1 MTRIVFLIVACA
13 FAVGFTP
20 NRANGATTPNV
31 VLIFCDDMGYGD
43 IGPFGSKN
51 PTPNLDRMAAE
62 GAKFTDFYVAQ
73 AVCSASR
80 AALLSGCYSNRVSIQ
95 GALPPDARV
104 GIHPS
109 ETLMPEV
116 FKSRGY
122 ATGMVGKWHLGDAP
136 RFLPTR
142 NGFDEYFG
150 LPYSNDMWPRHPES
164 KFPDLPLMEGEKKIE
179 LNPDQRKLTTAY
191 TERAVSFIER
201 NKSRPFFLYVA
212 HSMPHVPLFV
222 SDKFKDKTGLGL
234 YADVIA
240 EIDWSVGQILDALK
254 RHGVDENTLVIFTS
268 DNGPWLS
275 YGDHGGSPGPLREG
289 KTTTFEGGVRVPC
302 VMRWPGKIPAG
313 SVVSE
318 VAATIDLVPTFAELI
333 GASPSADRII
343 DGKDIGPLMRSEP
356 GAKSPHEAF
365 YYFWGRRLQAVRSG
379 KWKLIFPHEY
389 SHVVTPGSGGKPG
402 RYQQNPRASIEL
414 SLFDLEADRAEA
426 KNVIADHPDVV
437 KRLEALA
444 EHAREDL
451 GDTLTNREGKNV
463 REPGRLPDAATSA
476 ASSPSTPRTAS
487 PSAK

>member
-1 MTRIVFLIVACA
+1 MTRIVLLIIACA
-13 FAVGFTP
+13 LAFVVAST
-20 NRANGATTPNV
+20 RADGASTPNV
-31 VLIFCDDMGYGD
+31 VLIFCDDLGYGD
-43 IGPFGSKN
+43 VGPFGSKN
-51 PTPNLDRMAAE
+51 PTPNLDRMARE

-80 AALLSGCYSNRVSIQ
+80 AALLSGCYANRVSIQ
-95 GALPPDARV
+95 GALPPNARL

-136 RFLPTR
+136 QFLPTR

-164 KFPDLPLMEGEKKIE
+164 RFPDLPLIEGEKKVE
-179 LNPDQRKLTTAY
+179 FNPDQRKLTTAY
-191 TERAVSFIER
+191 TERAVSFIDR
-201 NKSRPFFLYVA
+201 NREKPFFLYVA

-222 SDKFKDKTGLGL
+222 SDKFEGKTGLGL

-254 RHGVDENTLVIFTS
+254 RNGVDGNTLVVFTS

-275 YGDHGGSPGPLREG
+275 YGDHGGSAGPLREG

-302 VMRWPGKIPAG
+302 VMRWPGTIPAG
-313 SVVSE
+313 SVVGA
-318 VAATIDLVPTFAELI
+318 VASTIDLLPTFAKLI
-333 GASPSADRII
+333 GASLSADRPI
-343 DGKDIGPLMRSEP
+343 DGRDIGPLMRNEP

-365 YYFWGRRLQAVRSG
+365 YYFWGRRLQAVRAG
-379 KWKLIFPHEY
+379 KWKLTFPHEY
-389 SHVVTPGSGGKPG
+389 SHVVTRGGGGKPG
-402 RYQQNPRASIEL
+402 KYQQNPRASIDL
-414 SLFDLEADRAEA
+414 SLFDLESDPGET

-437 KRLEALA
+437 KRLQALA
-444 EHAREDL
+444 ERAREDL

-463 REPGRLPDAATSA
+463 REPGRLPGAATATATSRA
-476 ASSPSTPRTAS
+476 APGTAS
-487 PSAK
+487 PSAR

>member
-1 MTRIVFLIVACA
+1 MTRIVLLMVTCA
-13 FAVGFTP
+13 FAFVTSP
-20 NRANGATTPNV
+20 AARAANTPNV
-31 VLIFCDDMGYGD
+31 VLIFCDDLGYGD

-51 PTPNLDRMAAE
+51 PTPNLDRMANE
-62 GAKFTDFYVAQ
+62 GAKFTSFYVAQ

-80 AALLSGCYSNRVSIQ
+80 AALLTGSYSNRVSIQ
-95 GALPPDARV
+95 GALPPDARI
-104 GIHPS
+104 GMNQG

-116 FKSRGY
+116 LKSRGY

-136 RFLPTR
+136 QFLPTR

-164 KFPDLPLMEGEKKIE
+164 RFPDLPLMEGEEKIE
-179 LNPDQRKLTTAY
+179 RNPDQRKLTTAY

-201 NKSRPFFLYVA
+201 NKSKPFFLYVA

-222 SDKFKDKTGLGL
+222 SEKFEGKTGMGL

-254 RHGVDENTLVIFTS
+254 RSGVDENTLVVFTS

-275 YGDHGGSPGPLREG
+275 YGDHGGSAGPLREG

-302 VMRWPGKIPAG
+302 VMRWPGTIPAG

-318 VAATIDLVPTFAELI
+318 VASTIDLLPTFAKLV
-333 GASPSADRII
+333 GAALSADRII
-343 DGKDIGPLMRSEP
+343 DGKDISSLMRNEP

-365 YYFWGRRLQAVRSG
+365 YYFWGQRLQAVRSG
-379 KWKLIFPHEY
+379 KWKLVFPHEY
-389 SHVVTPGSGGKPG
+389 NHVATPGGGGKPG
-402 RYQQNPRASIEL
+402 RYQRDPRASIEL
-414 SLFDLEADRAEA
+414 SLFDLEADPGET

-444 EHAREDL
+444 ERAREDL

-463 REPGRLPDAATSA
+463 REPGRLPGSATATSTTRA
-476 ASSPSTPRTAS
+476 ARSD
-487 PSAK
+487 